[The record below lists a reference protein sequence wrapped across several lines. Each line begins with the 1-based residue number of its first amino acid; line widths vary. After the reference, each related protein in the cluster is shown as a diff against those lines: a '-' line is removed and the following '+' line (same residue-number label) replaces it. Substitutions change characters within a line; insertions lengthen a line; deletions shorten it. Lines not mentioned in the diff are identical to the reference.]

1 VDGFTSALCC
11 SDSRRQA
18 RRPKAVLSRQ
28 TDFPQ
33 IQTNPPMKPS
43 RWYHITASSW
53 RRLALA
59 PAVLLAVG
67 FIHAKNVEPLTYLTF
82 DEGTGTYAADSTGDN
97 PATLLGGAGWTAGL
111 VGPFALSLPGTS
123 GSFADIS
130 STVVNTTQS
139 FSVAAWVKLN
149 NTDGYQT
156 FVSEDTPGGESAF
169 FLQLRGDSHQ
179 FSFTVPYDFFV
190 NPQSL
195 FTRSPISGIT
205 SQASTTPTPT
215 PQRSM

>member
-1 VDGFTSALCC
+1 
-11 SDSRRQA
+11 
-18 RRPKAVLSRQ
+18 
-28 TDFPQ
+28 
-33 IQTNPPMKPS
+33 MKPS
-43 RWYHITASSW
+43 RWYHITASSS

-97 PATLLGGAGWTAGL
+97 PATLLGGAGWTSGL